1 MLQGVSNLISRS
13 LKKKKKISLI
23 GRNVLIKITLL
34 TWIFLGIGI
43 FPIPCYSTCFLT
55 SPPESWKTAVLLWKL
70 GVVKCRRHRR
80 HFETKTFNLRRLLNV
95 AKPRVK
101 FAARAAIHPARESLK
116 RMQRTDQPCV
126 ICVLVVVRCTWKKKE
141 KDKRERD

>member
-13 LKKKKKISLI
+13 LKKKRKNFINWTKCPHKNNITYLNIS
-23 GRNVLIKITLL
+23 GNWNFSNSVLFDVLSYL
-34 TWIFLGIGI
+34 V
-43 FPIPCYSTCFLT
+43 PP
-55 SPPESWKTAVLLWKL
+55 PPESWKTAVLLWKL
-70 GVVKCRRHRR
+70 GLVKCRRHRR
-80 HFETKTFNLRRLLNV
+80 HFETKTFILRRLLNV

-126 ICVLVVVRCTWKKKE
+126 ICVLVVVSLHMKE
-141 KDKRERD
+141 KRER